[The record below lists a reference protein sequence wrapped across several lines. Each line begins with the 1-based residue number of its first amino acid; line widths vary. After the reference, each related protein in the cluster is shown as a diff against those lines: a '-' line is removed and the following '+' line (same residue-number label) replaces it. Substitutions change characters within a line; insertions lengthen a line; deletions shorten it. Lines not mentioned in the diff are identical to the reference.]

1 MYNHKLEAF
10 LNPKNTENKIIK
22 RYRNRKLYDTKQS
35 CYVTLNDIAK
45 MIRKNELIRVIDN
58 STKMDITAST
68 LTQIIFET
76 EKKIGIYPP
85 LQTLRQIIQHEKGNL
100 SDFLAKLG
108 LFDAKDLASQPV
120 PTPPKEAHSH
130 LKDNGNQGKLNKNNS
145 SATQPTILPNS
156 NKSLGGSL

>member
-1 MYNHKLEAF
+1 M
-10 LNPKNTENKIIK
+10 NPKNTEDKIIK

-45 MIRKNELIRVIDN
+45 MIHKDEPIRVIDN
-58 STKMDITAST
+58 SSKMDITAST

-100 SDFLAKLG
+100 SNFLAKLG
-108 LFDAKDLASQPV
+108 LFDKKDLANQQAPELQ
-120 PTPPKEAHSH
+120 KETQSH
-130 LKDNGNQGKLNKNNS
+130 LQNNNTNAAPNNS
-145 SATQPTILPNS
+145 GTDTVSPSTILPNS
-156 NKSLGGSL
+156 NKSLGGPL